1 MLKNWKICVQL
12 SIQKIV
18 KKRTEEECVCVVVF
32 LFVFLHFNKEIVP
45 AEPVGLTNPHFLFYG
60 PVQRA
65 IDKEW
70 GCNDDHFPA
79 LTLYFNGLCFSSS
92 AKPKVIQ

>member
-1 MLKNWKICVQL
+1 M
-12 SIQKIV
+12 
-18 KKRTEEECVCVVVF
+18 
-32 LFVFLHFNKEIVP
+32 FVFVCFCACCFLHCNKEIIP
-45 AEPVGLTNPHFLFYG
+45 AEPVGLTNLPLLFYG

-79 LTLYFNGLCFSSS
+79 LTLYFKGLGHDIIYLPVFVSVPLPNQ
-92 AKPKVIQ
+92 K